1 MSTTSTPSTIP
12 DRMKAWSYN
21 HRGPV
26 HKVLQL
32 SSLPTPRL
40 PQDSPN
46 ILVRITHASLTP
58 SIAHLMPLLPFLRS
72 SRPFIPEL
80 SFTGTIA
87 AATPTTPPHLS
98 TPGTRVFG
106 IIPISAQLLHGAGAL
121 AEYVVTTPTSVGV
134 CPADLA
140 PEDAA
145 GLDGNGQTALLMCRN
160 ANVRAG
166 SRVFVNGATGGVGT
180 VVVQVAKRVFGAAE
194 VVATGSG
201 EEGFALA
208 KAMGADRVVDYR
220 ECGPGGI
227 TAWLAEEY
235 GKGGDEGKFDVVLD
249 CVGTQALFESS
260 PEYLKEEGVFVSVGA
275 MEGVFTTLFWNLP
288 KNRWWPKMLGGTPRK
303 FIFQQT
309 PITPERREELVKL
322 VQEGN
327 LKRVVDSVFDME
339 DALKAY
345 DRLLSQRAKGKVIVK
360 IQDV

>member
-1 MSTTSTPSTIP
+1 MMSTTSTPSTIP
-12 DRMKAWSYN
+12 DQMKAWSYD

-32 SSLPTPRL
+32 SSLPTPHL

-46 ILVRITHASLTP
+46 ILIRITHASLTP

-80 SFTGTIA
+80 SFAGTIA
-87 AATPTTPPHLS
+87 ATTPTTPPHLS

-106 IIPISAQLLHGAGAL
+106 ILPISAQLLHGAGAL
-121 AEYVVTTPTSVGV
+121 AEYVVTTPTSVSV
-134 CPADLA
+134 CPDGLS

-160 ANVRAG
+160 AGLQRRAG
-166 SRVFVNGATGGVGT
+166 SSRVFVNGATGGVGT

-227 TAWLAEEY
+227 TAWLADEY
-235 GKGGDEGKFDVVLD
+235 GRGGDEGKFDAVLD
-249 CVGTQALFESS
+249 CVGVQALFESS
-260 PEYLKEEGVFVSVGA
+260 PEYLKEDGVFVSVGA
-275 MEGVFTTLFWNLP
+275 MEGVLTTLFWNLP
-288 KNRWWPKMLGGTPRK
+288 KNRWWPKMLGGIPRK

-327 LKRVVDSVFDME
+327 LERVVDSVFDMK
-339 DALKAY
+339 DALKV
-345 DRLLSQRAKGKVIVK
+345 SETS
-360 IQDV
+360 IQKHQLR